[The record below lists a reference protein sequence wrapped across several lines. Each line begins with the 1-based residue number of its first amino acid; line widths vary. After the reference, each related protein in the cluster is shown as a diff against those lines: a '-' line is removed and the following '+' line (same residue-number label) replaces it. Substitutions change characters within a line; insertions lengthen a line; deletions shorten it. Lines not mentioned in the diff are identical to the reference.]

1 MTRPLRIEYAG
12 GLYHIT
18 SRGDGRED
26 IYLNNADREAFVHL
40 LGDVC
45 ERFGWLCHAY
55 CLMDNHYHLLIE
67 TPEANLSRGMRQL
80 NGVYTQRFNR
90 SHGRCGHVF
99 QGRYK
104 AIVVQKE
111 AYLLELCRYVALNP
125 VRAGMVNDVADWPWS
140 SFAATAGLA
149 KPQTWLAVD
158 AVLNWFGNQREQS
171 IKRYV
176 NFVRDEMTAHKP
188 WKEVKNQI
196 YLGDEAFMG
205 GMPALTADN
214 DREINRVQRRA
225 SVKSLAAYQQQ
236 YPNRDEAMAR
246 AYLSGH
252 YTMKEIGECFG
263 VHYVTVSRAVR
274 KFERGSSDRMYE
286 CKT

>member
-1 MTRPLRIEYAG
+1 MARPLRIEYDG

-26 IYLNNADREAFVHL
+26 IYLTDVDREGFIHL

-45 ERFGWLCHAY
+45 ERFGWLCYAY

-90 SHGRCGHVF
+90 QHGRCGHVF

-125 VRAGMVNDVADWPWS
+125 VRAGMVNDVADWSWS
-140 SFAATAGLA
+140 SFRATSGLT
-149 KPQTWLAVD
+149 KPPAWLAVD
-158 AVLNWFGNQREQS
+158 EALNWFGNQRRQAM
-171 IKRYV
+171 KRYM
-176 NFVRDEMTAHKP
+176 NFVQEGVTARKP
-188 WKEVKNQI
+188 WEKIRNQI
-196 YLGDEAFMG
+196 YLGDENFIG
-205 GMPALTADN
+205 SMPTLAADN
-214 DREINRVQRRA
+214 DREINRVQRRV
-225 SVKSLAAYQQQ
+225 SSESLTAYKRL
-236 YPNRDEAMAR
+236 YPVRDEAMAH

-252 YTMKEIGECFG
+252 YTMKEIGEYFG
-263 VHYVTVSRAVR
+263 VHYVTVSRAV
-274 KFERGSSDRMYE
+274 KKSIKSNL
-286 CKT
+286 

>member
-26 IYLNNADREAFVHL
+26 IYLNDTDREAFVHL
-40 LGDVC
+40 LGEVC
-45 ERFGWLCHAY
+45 GRFGWLCYAY

-67 TPEANLSRGMRQL
+67 TPDANLSRGMRQL

-104 AIVVQKE
+104 AIVAQKE
-111 AYLLELCRYVALNP
+111 AYLLELCRYVVLNP

-140 SFAATAGLA
+140 SFPATVGVV
-149 KPQTWLAVD
+149 KPQLWLVVD
-158 AVLNWFGNQREQS
+158 EVLNWFGNQRKQAM
-171 IKRYV
+171 KRYV
-176 NFVRDEMTAHKP
+176 NFVLEGVAAHKP
-188 WKEVKNQI
+188 WLKIRNQI
-196 YLGDEAFMG
+196 YLGDEKFMG
-205 GMPALTADN
+205 SMPVLAAVN

-225 SVKSLAAYQQQ
+225 SVKSLPAYKRQ
-236 YPNRDEAMAR
+236 YPTRDEAMAH

-252 YTMKEIGECFG
+252 YTMKEIGEYFG

-274 KFERGSSDRMYE
+274 KTDKSSS
-286 CKT
+286 